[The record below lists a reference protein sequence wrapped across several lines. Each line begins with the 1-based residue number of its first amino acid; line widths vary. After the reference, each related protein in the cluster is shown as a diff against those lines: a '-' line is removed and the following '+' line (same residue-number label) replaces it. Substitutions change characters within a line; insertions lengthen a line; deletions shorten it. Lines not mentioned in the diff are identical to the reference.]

1 MRTALEMGW
10 GPPTAQAAD
19 PALTFSVAG
28 SLREG
33 AEEQGGGR
41 SERRGRAGATCRL
54 AEGAAAWG
62 RPRDG
67 RLRSTL
73 PCSVGR
79 TRESDA
85 RFQPFRMTPYL
96 ARVPEP
102 QGTES
107 QLCCVLL
114 AERVHSGYEAPRI
127 PPEKRIFT
135 TTHTPNCL
143 FQDVDER

>member
-1 MRTALEMGW
+1 MGTAR
-10 GPPTAQAAD
+10 D
-19 PALTFSVAG
+19 
-28 SLREG
+28 
-33 AEEQGGGR
+33 R
-41 SERRGRAGATCRL
+41 S
-54 AEGAAAWG
+54 
-62 RPRDG
+62 
-67 RLRSTL
+67 LRSTL

-114 AERVHSGYEAPRI
+114 AERVHSGYEGEAGPCPPPRVRNGIRNGPVGLAPARPLPQRWAEAPSRDESTPLSAPG
-127 PPEKRIFT
+127 PPGAPA
-135 TTHTPNCL
+135 TPPL
-143 FQDVDER
+143 VPGRHLSPVSGPSP